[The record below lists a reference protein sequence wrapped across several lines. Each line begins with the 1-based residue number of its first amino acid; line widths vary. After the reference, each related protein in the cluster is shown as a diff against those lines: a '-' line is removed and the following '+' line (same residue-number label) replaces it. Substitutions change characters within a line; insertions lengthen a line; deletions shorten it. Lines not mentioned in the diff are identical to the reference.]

1 MELLFLSSRWLCES
15 KLVPPL
21 PTLWLPVSSSDLPI
35 CMVLPQ
41 DAVHQDAMETRRPSP
56 GAKQMGL
63 LNRRLSQTGF
73 LKIMIKYPAWETGHA
88 VVR

>member
-1 MELLFLSSRWLCES
+1 
-15 KLVPPL
+15 
-21 PTLWLPVSSSDLPI
+21 
-35 CMVLPQ
+35 MVLPQ

-73 LKIMIKYPAWETGHA
+73 LKIMIKYPAWERGHA
-88 VVR
+88 VVRRSRLISTGGLWGKGETELASLGFVELV